1 MKTLILYFTA
11 FVGFSVVAS
20 SQIPPKPVTIPNHC
34 DLIPAYASM
43 KPTETVNAKNPID
56 LILVSKSDRKIYF
69 LNLGKVIF
77 VFTSAFG
84 DGNGAKIQEGDERT
98 PEGTYF
104 ISSKNIHSD
113 FHKSL
118 EVSYP
123 NAFDVSYAKK
133 YNVSPGG
140 AIMVHGM
147 SNKITLA
154 QNTTVANAINLTNWT
169 QGCMAVRNDQ
179 IDSVFPFVN
188 EGTPIEICPVKS
200 RKLK

>member
-1 MKTLILYFTA
+1 MKILVTPFAA
-11 FVGFSVVAS
+11 FMGFSIWSHA
-20 SQIPPKPVTIPNHC
+20 QIPPKPITIPNHC
-34 DLIPAYASM
+34 DMISALASM
-43 KPTETVNAKNPID
+43 KPTEMINAKNPID
-56 LILVSKSDRKIYF
+56 LILVSKADRKIYF
-69 LNLGKVIF
+69 LNQKKLIF

-84 DGNGAKIQEGDERT
+84 DGQGAKIQEGDKRT

-118 EVSYP
+118 GVSYP
-123 NAFDVSYAKK
+123 NAFDVAYAKK

-147 SNKITLA
+147 SNKISLA
-154 QNTTVANAINLTNWT
+154 QNITVANAINLTNWT

-179 IDSVFPFVN
+179 IDSIFPFVN
-188 EGTPIEICPVKS
+188 VGTPIAICPARTLNQK
-200 RKLK
+200 

>member
-1 MKTLILYFTA
+1 MSMKTLLTTLAAFT
-11 FVGFSVVAS
+11 GFSIWTYA
-20 SQIPPKPVTIPNHC
+20 QIPPKPVTIPHHC
-34 DLIPAYASM
+34 DLIPALSSM
-43 KPTETVNAKNPID
+43 KPTETVNDKNPID
-56 LILVSKSDRKIYF
+56 LILVSKTDRKIYF
-69 LNLGKVIF
+69 LHEGKVTF

-84 DGNGAKIQEGDERT
+84 DGQGAKILEGDERT

-118 EVSYP
+118 GVSYP
-123 NAFDVSYAKK
+123 NAYDLSYAKK

-154 QNTTVANAINLTNWT
+154 QNIIVANAINLTNWT

-188 EGTPIEICPVKS
+188 EGTPIEICPAKS
-200 RKLK
+200 HK